1 MKNLFSY
8 GTSAIGHFGATLLV
22 GLVLSCGTTLVMAES
37 INTDPNETEFDSPIG
52 INPGS
57 ITAQFEEDEEWKDSL
72 FRLPRVEQTLK
83 PWYDFKTELSE
94 EHGLN
99 FGLSFTHLYQWASD
113 TVGSENDASGFEL
126 MLDGT
131 WTVAGRETDS
141 PTMIGFQF
149 SYLDT
154 LGTELPP
161 SGLFKSVGSLYPTA
175 AAFGETDPAVSQLW
189 VQQIFE
195 NRWGFRVGKMFPI
208 TAYDF
213 FPLKNF
219 RTDFVDAMNVADLVI
234 PLPSYGFGGFVMYRP
249 QPNSYVRL
257 GLHDA
262 NADVEKSVVDT
273 YEGEIFKIAE
283 FGFDSGLMDRVP
295 GRPPSGDIHISLWHQ
310 DERDDAAVAD
320 GWGFVTSGSQR
331 FGRYLPFL
339 RYGYADAGADGPTPM
354 KHSIN
359 GGVAMD
365 NVFGQKNDRVGVS
378 LTWSDP
384 SNKALD
390 NQGALDTYY
399 RIQLTEEIA
408 ISPTLQF
415 IIDPVRN
422 PDEDQI
428 FVLGIRTRIE
438 I

>member
-1 MKNLFSY
+1 MTNYLRRTT
-8 GTSAIGHFGATLLV
+8 GLCRLGVILLV
-22 GLVLSCGTTLVMAES
+22 GLNVTLVMAEPS
-37 INTDPNETEFDSPIG
+37 STDPNGTEFDSPIG
-52 INPGS
+52 HAPGS
-57 ITAQFEEDEEWKDSL
+57 ITAQFEEDEERKETL
-72 FRLPRVEQTLK
+72 FRTLWVERTLE
-83 PWYDFKTELSE
+83 PWYDYKTKLSE

-99 FGLSFTHLYQWASD
+99 FGVSFTHLYQWASD
-113 TVGSENDASGFEL
+113 TIGPEDDASGFEL
-126 MLDGT
+126 MVDGT
-131 WTVAGRETDS
+131 WTVAGRDTDS

-149 SYLDT
+149 SFLDT
-154 LGTELPP
+154 LGAELPP
-161 SGLFKSVGSLYPTA
+161 AALFGSIGSLYPTA
-175 AAFGETDPAVSQLW
+175 AAFGETDPSVSQLW
-189 VQQIFE
+189 LQKIYE
-195 NRWGFRVGKMFPI
+195 NRFGFRIGKMFPI

-249 QPNSYVRL
+249 QPNSYLRF

-273 YEGEIFKIAE
+273 YDGELFKIFE
-283 FGFDSGLMDRVP
+283 FGFDPGIMERQP
-295 GRPPSGDIHISLWHQ
+295 GRPPFGDVHISVWHQ
-310 DERDDAAVAD
+310 DERDDANVAD

-331 FGRYLPFL
+331 FGRFLPFL
-339 RYGYADAGADGPTPM
+339 RYGYSDAGSDGPTPM

-365 NVFGQKNDRVGVS
+365 NVFGQENDRIGVG

-384 SNKALD
+384 SDSSLD
-390 NQGALDTYY
+390 DQGAIDAYY

-422 PDEDQI
+422 PNEDEI

-438 I
+438 L